1 MTRLINNQGHW
12 QIEIRK
18 SDHKAMA
25 KIIRHNPCEFLSID
39 KTHKTFKISFSDQ
52 GYDGPEYASE
62 SDYRAILSKI
72 TKKPDPDLVIPD
84 NFVSIEFKNGILAT
98 TDPLTATFLRE
109 LQNPSKMALDFIN
122 QVGTS
127 ENDQSRTNHTKF
139 QWKE

>member
-18 SDHKAMA
+18 SDQKAMA
-25 KIIRHNPCEFLSID
+25 KIIRHNPCEFLSIE

-84 NFVSIEFKNGILAT
+84 KSFPVEFVNGIFAT
-98 TDPLTATFLRE
+98 TDPLTATIMREWQRPTQITKTFLE
-109 LQNPSKMALDFIN
+109 E
-122 QVGTS
+122 VGAIKDPKNT
-127 ENDQSRTNHTKF
+127 TF

>member
-25 KIIRHNPCEFLSID
+25 KIIRHNPCTYTSIHET
-39 KTHKTFKISFSDQ
+39 KGIYRISFSEWS
-52 GYDGPEYASE
+52 YDGPEHASE

-84 NFVSIEFKNGILAT
+84 KSFPVEFVNGIFAT
-98 TDPLTATFLRE
+98 TDPLTATIMREWQRPTELTKTFLE
-109 LQNPSKMALDFIN
+109 EAGNLAN
-122 QVGTS
+122 
-127 ENDQSRTNHTKF
+127 TKHIPF

>member
-1 MTRLINNQGHW
+1 MTRIINNQGHW

-25 KIIRHNPCEFLSID
+25 KIIRHNPCAYISIHETKETYITSFLD
-39 KTHKTFKISFSDQ
+39 W
-52 GYDGPEYASE
+52 GYDGPERASE

-84 NFVSIEFKNGILAT
+84 KSFPVEFVNGIFAT
-98 TDPLTATFLRE
+98 TDPLTAKIMRE
-109 LQNPSKMALDFIN
+109 LQKPSKMALDFIN
-122 QVGTS
+122 QVGTT
-127 ENDQSRTNHTKF
+127 ENDQGRTNHTKF

>member
-25 KIIRHNPCEFLSID
+25 KIIRHNPCTYFAIHETKGIYR
-39 KTHKTFKISFSDQ
+39 ISFSDQ

-62 SDYRAILSKI
+62 ADYRAILSKI
-72 TKKPDPDLVIPD
+72 TKKPGPDLVIPD
-84 NFVSIEFKNGILAT
+84 KSFPVEFVNGIFAT
-98 TDPLTATFLRE
+98 TDPLTATIMREWQRPTQMIKTFLE
-109 LQNPSKMALDFIN
+109 E
-122 QVGTS
+122 VGTIKDPK
-127 ENDQSRTNHTKF
+127 NTTF